1 MNVDPFVILT
11 KRISFR
17 SLGLLALL
25 AAYVAFSLFLFF
37 QWVNPSL
44 DGRTDQ
50 HIAADSTIYID
61 FADSIREGQDNPYV
75 LAALYTFPNTFWAPV
90 LLALALKSTFAIVI
104 ADYVMFFAS
113 LLLLKK
119 RFSFSAGV
127 FLGLLLLNPTTTI
140 SLLSVNKEIIDM
152 LSMSMFLYSRR
163 TRHSGVLFASLML
176 ALVNRYEV
184 CAVMLLFLLVESRLN
199 PLRQRRFMTVAALI
213 IALDVFL
220 PLFASNVLAAR
231 FEEASGAGIV
241 AWLDALEMHYLYFVA
256 VIPKIAQNLFG
267 ELFNI
272 SGWKTYSISDLAN
285 SYILW
290 FNNLAYAIVFIV
302 LARKRLLTIRS
313 SIIYLSILGA
323 SLMAVALVIQPRYF
337 YFIYVLLC
345 LQAAHPS
352 AKKSARVLI
361 LNRPPEEVA
370 NA

>member
-1 MNVDPFVILT
+1 
-11 KRISFR
+11 
-17 SLGLLALL
+17 
-25 AAYVAFSLFLFF
+25 
-37 QWVNPSL
+37 
-44 DGRTDQ
+44 
-50 HIAADSTIYID
+50 
-61 FADSIREGQDNPYV
+61 
-75 LAALYTFPNTFWAPV
+75 
-90 LLALALKSTFAIVI
+90 
-104 ADYVMFFAS
+104 
-113 LLLLKK
+113 
-119 RFSFSAGV
+119 
-127 FLGLLLLNPTTTI
+127 
-140 SLLSVNKEIIDM
+140 
-152 LSMSMFLYSRR
+152 
-163 TRHSGVLFASLML
+163 
-176 ALVNRYEV
+176 
-184 CAVMLLFLLVESRLN
+184 MLLFLLAESSLN

-272 SGWKTYSISDLAN
+272 SAWRRYSVSDLAN

-302 LARKRLLTIRS
+302 LAGKRLLTIRS
-313 SIIYLSILGA
+313 NIVYLSILGA
-323 SLMAVALVIQPRYF
+323 SLMAVSLVIQPRYF

-352 AKKSARVLI
+352 ARKPAQGYIV
-361 LNRPPEEVA
+361 NRHPREVA